1 MVIWGQLVG
10 KFMARLLILLEPS
23 TCAGDSEGN
32 PFGSLAYA
40 GELRLSSGHKC
51 PKCFSQKDEV

>member
-40 GELRLSSGHKC
+40 GKLRR
-51 PKCFSQKDEV
+51 